1 MLYASKMLPIKLSG
15 KPLAD
20 LLINLTCLDQD
31 VACFQLE
38 NVQHPPIALVPIEKN
53 LEWIS
58 GQLPM
63 EFEYLSN
70 PKVQAVT
77 LRKMDDEYVIEL

>member
-1 MLYASKMLPIKLSG
+1 MMHIKLNW
-15 KPLAD
+15 LAKKYKD
-20 LLINLTCLDQD
+20 R
-31 VACFQLE
+31 ACFQLE
-38 NVQHPPIALVPIEKN
+38 DIQHPPIALVPIEKN

-70 PKVQAVT
+70 PKVQTVI
-77 LRKMDDEYVIEL
+77 LRKMDDEYVIELWVYFVFLCDFGQ